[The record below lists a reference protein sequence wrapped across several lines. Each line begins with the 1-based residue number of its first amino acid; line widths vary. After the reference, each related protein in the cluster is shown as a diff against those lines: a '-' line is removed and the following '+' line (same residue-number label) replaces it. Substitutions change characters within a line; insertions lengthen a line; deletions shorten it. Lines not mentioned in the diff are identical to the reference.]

1 MKFVFVDVVSEKIV
15 FFQREQVSKP
25 IFFFFIGVVVCVKI
39 TILAQTRSPNLKNEN
54 AVLESRFLLRV
65 EGFRVWDGRCFRVPV
80 LTPGGRV

>member
-1 MKFVFVDVVSEKIV
+1 METFFVHAVSEKIV

-25 IFFFFIGVVVCVKI
+25 MLFLIGVVVRVKI
-39 TILAQTRSPNLKNEN
+39 TILTQTRSPNLKNKN

-65 EGFRVWDGRCFRVPV
+65 EGFRVWDGRCFRVLV